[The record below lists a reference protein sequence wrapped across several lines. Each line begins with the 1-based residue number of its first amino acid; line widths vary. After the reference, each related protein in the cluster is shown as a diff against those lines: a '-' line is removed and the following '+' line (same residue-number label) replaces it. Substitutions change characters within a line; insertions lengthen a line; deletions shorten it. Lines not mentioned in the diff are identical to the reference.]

1 MFHVVRGPQGAIVS
15 VHRDPVD
22 GAELLPPNHP
32 EVVAFFGASETKSFA
47 AMDADLVRVLEDLI
61 DVLLRRNVFRITD
74 LPLEAQVKLFERK
87 HFRENLQAHA
97 LSLYGGQATTFT
109 PGVDPFAEPVSAQGA
124 QSGLE
129 VVPSDL
135 MPLDW
140 PTDGSPR

>member
-74 LPLEAQVKLFERK
+74 LPPEAQVKLFERK

-97 LSLYGGQATTFT
+97 LSLYGGQAPTFT
-109 PGVDPFAEPVSAQGA
+109 PGPGA
-124 QSGLE
+124 QVGPE
-129 VVPSDL
+129 VLPSDL